1 MTAILFDLDGTLLD
15 TMDDLADAA
24 NATLEHF
31 GHPRRSTEEVRSFVG
46 NGAERLL
53 QLSFPEGTG
62 KEEIAEALAFFKVY
76 YPAHAQKKTKPYD
89 GILESLAVIK
99 KEFPVA
105 IVSNKPDIAAK
116 PLCRDFFGADIYAM
130 GESSQCP
137 RKPAPDMVYQAM
149 KAIGA
154 DRCVY
159 VGDSEVD
166 VRTAQNAGV
175 PCLCVLWGFRSK
187 AELLEAGAEHFCEK
201 PANLLEDLKE
211 LIDYGK

>member
-1 MTAILFDLDGTLLD
+1 MTAVLFDLDGTLLD

-24 NATLEHF
+24 NVTLAHF

-53 QLSFPEGTG
+53 QLSFPENTS
-62 KEEIAEALAFFKVY
+62 KEELAEALAFFKTY
-76 YPAHAQKKTKPYD
+76 YPAHSQEKTKPYD
-89 GILESLAVIK
+89 GILESLAAIK

-116 PLCRDFFGADIYAM
+116 PLCRDFFGEDIYAI
-130 GESSQCP
+130 GESSLCP
-137 RKPAPDMVYQAM
+137 RKPAPDMVYHAM

-154 DRCVY
+154 DCCVY

-201 PANLLEDLKE
+201 PADLLEDLKE